1 MLLPRLIIY
10 FAIYSFLGWVI
21 EVAYRS
27 YHQKEFV
34 NAGFLRGCFVPLYGV
49 AALAFLGLDN
59 LTSEWN
65 VALQFVMYGIVATA
79 VEYGAGLF
87 SERVLG
93 VQLWSYA
100 DDPLNFQGRV
110 SLLFSLVWAALGVLF
125 IEVIHPFVRG
135 LVAGISPGA
144 AITLAAVISVCFIID
159 FSVSISLA
167 RKLSGVVKKGYQ
179 KIIAADAPELE
190 DLLRKEKRLIYTF
203 SSIRKEVAMA
213 ILAKFEHNAAATL
226 VRYKPL
232 IAIREIRPENL
243 DDPEYLAVVADI
255 LADMEFLRTK
265 DYLHHKNSIFDH
277 VLKVSYLAYQ
287 IAKAKGWDARAA
299 ARAGLLHDFFLY
311 NWRDSDDPGRPTR
324 NLHGFRHPK
333 IALENSRKFN
343 LSAMEEDIILKHM
356 WPLTLRMPRYKESFL
371 IVFLDKYVATRDFL
385 QSAKQQSDKQQN
397 EKQ

>member
-1 MLLPRLIIY
+1 MLFPRLIIY
-10 FAIYSFLGWVI
+10 FAIYSFLGWII

-49 AALAFLGLDN
+49 AAITFLGLNN
-59 LTSEWN
+59 LINEWN
-65 VALQFVMYGIVATA
+65 VALQFVMYGIVATV

-87 SERVLG
+87 SEHALG
-93 VQLWSYA
+93 VRLWNYA
-100 DDPLNFQGRV
+100 DAPLNFQGRV
-110 SLLFSLVWAALGVLF
+110 SLPFSLVWATLGVLF
-125 IEVIHPFVRG
+125 IRIIHPFVSG
-135 LVAGISPGA
+135 LITRLPANA
-144 AITLAAVISVCFIID
+144 AITIATAFTVGFIID

-167 RKLSGVVKKGYQ
+167 RKLSGIVKKGYQ
-179 KIIAADAPELE
+179 EIIAADAPELE
-190 DLLRKEKRLIYTF
+190 NLLRKEKRLIYTF
-203 SSIRKEVAMA
+203 TSIRKEVAMA
-213 ILAKFEHNAAATL
+213 ILARFEHNAATTL

-243 DDPEYLAVVADI
+243 NDPEYIVIVADI

-287 IAKAKGWDARAA
+287 IAKSRGWDARAA

-343 LSAMEEDIILKHM
+343 LSAIEEDIILKHM
-356 WPLTLRMPRYKESFL
+356 WPLTLRIPKYKESFL
-371 IVFLDKYVATRDFL
+371 IMFLDKYVATQDFL
-385 QSAKQQSDKQQN
+385 QK
-397 EKQ
+397 EK

>member
-1 MLLPRLIIY
+1 MLFPRLIIY
-10 FAIYSFLGWVI
+10 FVIYSFLGWII

-27 YHQKEFV
+27 YHQKDFV

-65 VALQFVMYGIVATA
+65 VALQFVMYGIVATV
-79 VEYGAGLF
+79 VEYSAGLF

-93 VQLWSYA
+93 VRLWSYA

-110 SLLFSLVWAALGVLF
+110 SLFFSLVWAALGVLF

-135 LVAGISPGA
+135 LVARLPASA
-144 AITLAAVISVCFIID
+144 AISIAAAFTIIFIID

-167 RKLSGVVKKGYQ
+167 RKLSGIVKKGYK
-179 KIIAADAPELE
+179 KIIATDAPELE
-190 DLLRKEKRLIYTF
+190 NLLRKEKRLIYTF
-203 SSIRKEVAMA
+203 TSIRKEVAMG
-213 ILAKFEHNAAATL
+213 ILARFEHNAAATL

-232 IAIREIRPENL
+232 IAIREIRPENIN
-243 DDPEYLAVVADI
+243 DPEYLAIVADI

-287 IAKAKGWDARAA
+287 IAKSRGWDARAA

-311 NWRDSDDPGRPTR
+311 NWHDSDDPGRPTR

-385 QSAKQQSDKQQN
+385 QNSRPQNGKQ
-397 EKQ
+397 